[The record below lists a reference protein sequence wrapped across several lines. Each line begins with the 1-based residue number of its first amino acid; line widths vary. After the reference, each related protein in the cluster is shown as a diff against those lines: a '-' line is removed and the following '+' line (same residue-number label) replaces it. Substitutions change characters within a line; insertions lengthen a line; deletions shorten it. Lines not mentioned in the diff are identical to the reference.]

1 MFINSFVNFC
11 NDLFPFYRALEG
23 DKVGLQIINK
33 RKIVERVLVTLE
45 ITNDVVE
52 EAKLLEIDTIVSF
65 HPLIYRGF
73 DLSKEERVENLV
85 REIVINDMNV
95 LVIHTNFDTF
105 EFGTNYILAKELELK
120 IIDYLLPKN
129 KRHSFISNINPIST
143 NNKKFELQDSLQDSF
158 GMGLIC
164 KPMIQSNNDKNLDR
178 NLDNNLEFWLNK
190 ISVTVNSPIK
200 FTTNYTNKINNIAI
214 ISGSGSSFIDDILDY
229 NINVEVEN
237 KIDTFI
243 TADVTYHTFHRCKG
257 LINLIDIGHYEMEQ
271 FVPKGIFR
279 ILKENIQNNIQNNSQ
294 NENQNNSQ
302 NIKLYLSKV
311 LTNPVDYFP
320 SKNYKENQLNYLL
333 NH

>member
-1 MFINSFVNFC
+1 MHINSFVNFC
-11 NDLFPFYRALEG
+11 NDLFPFERALEG
-23 DKVGLQIINK
+23 DKIGLQILNK
-33 RKIVERVLVTLE
+33 KKLVERVLVTLE
-45 ITNDVVE
+45 ITNEVVE

-95 LVIHTNFDTF
+95 VVIHTNFDTF
-105 EFGTNYILAKELELK
+105 EFGTNFILAKELELK

-129 KRHSFISNINPIST
+129 KR
-143 NNKKFELQDSLQDSF
+143 NNKNQVSNNDFQSSQLQSSQLQSSHLQSNDLLNSF

-164 KPMIQSNNDKNLDR
+164 KPMVQSNG
-178 NLDNNLEFWLNK
+178 DNNLEYWLNK
-190 ISVTVNSPIK
+190 ISDTVNSPIK
-200 FTTNYTNKINNIAI
+200 YTTNYTNNVNNIAI
-214 ISGSGSSFIDDILDY
+214 ISGSGSSFIDDVLDY
-229 NINVEVEN
+229 NLKVEN
-237 KIDTFI
+237 ESAIDTFI
-243 TADVTYHTFHRCKG
+243 TADITYHTFHRCKG

-271 FVPKGIFR
+271 FVPKGIFK
-279 ILKENIQNNIQNNSQ
+279 ILKENLTIKNSNFNSKDNNQDII
-294 NENQNNSQ
+294 
-302 NIKLYLSKV
+302 NIKFYLSKV